1 MDPQTR
7 QELIADVAAEL
18 VMEKVIDTTK
28 FSNVPEAVGHIARVI
43 DESLAAYEIVRK
55 DAIMKEAEDKP

>member
-1 MDPQTR
+1 MWR
-7 QELIADVAAEL
+7 QELVK
-18 VMEKVIDTTK
+18 EKVIDTTK

-55 DAIMKEAEDKP
+55 DAIMKDVEDKP

>member
-18 VMEKVIDTTK
+18 VKEKVIDATK
-28 FSNVPEAVGHIARVI
+28 FSNVPEAVEHIARVI
-43 DESLAAYEIVRK
+43 DKSLAAYEIVRK
-55 DAIMKEAEDKP
+55 DAIMKDKTQNV

>member
-28 FSNVPEAVGHIARVI
+28 FSNIPEAVGRIARVI
-43 DESLAAYEIVRK
+43 DESSRGI
-55 DAIMKEAEDKP
+55 